1 MSILTGP
8 EIRRIVERT
17 KAAKRDGQPPPLPS
31 IEITPFDEAN
41 CGPNSYDVRLA
52 DTLLVYDTTH
62 CDFLDMREPRRTK
75 AFAIPDDG
83 ILLHP
88 GTLYLASTVERTA
101 TAGLV
106 PYLEGR
112 SSVGRLGIFIH
123 ATAGRGDDGFGMD
136 RPDGCPWTLE
146 LSVVQP
152 VRIYAGV
159 RIGQLTYY
167 TLEGERKPYR
177 GKYAQDA
184 GPAASRMHE
193 DTR

>member
-17 KAAKRDGQPPPLPS
+17 KRDKQFGVKPPLPS
-31 IEITPFDEAN
+31 INITPFDPES

-52 DTLLVYDTTH
+52 DTLLVYDSMYA
-62 CDFLDMREPRRTK
+62 LDMKKPTATEATK
-75 AFAIPDDG
+75 IPETG
-83 ILLHP
+83 WVLIP
-88 GTLYLASTVERTA
+88 GRIYLGSTVERTA

-136 RPDGCPWTLE
+136 NPDGCPWTLE
-146 LSVVQP
+146 MSVVQP
-152 VRIYAGV
+152 VRVYAGV

-167 TLEGERKPYR
+167 TLEGERQAYS
-177 GKYAQDA
+177 GKYANDN

>member
-17 KAAKRDGQPPPLPS
+17 KAAKASNYPPPLPS
-31 IEITPFDEAN
+31 IDITPFDPES

-52 DTLLVYDTTH
+52 DTLLVYERNVM
-62 CDFLDMREPRRTK
+62 LDMRMKCPTREVK
-75 AFAIPDDG
+75 IPVEG
-83 ILLHP
+83 IELYP
-88 GTLYLASTVERTA
+88 GEIYLASTIERTA

-136 RPDGCPWTLE
+136 NPDGCPWTLE
-146 LSVVQP
+146 ISVVQP

-167 TLEGERKPYR
+167 TLEGDRKPYA
-177 GKYAQDA
+177 GKYAKDT

>member
-1 MSILTGP
+1 VSILTGP

-17 KAAKRDGQPPPLPS
+17 KKWKAEGFIPQVPS
-31 IEITPFDEAN
+31 IDITQFDPES

-52 DTLLVYDTTH
+52 DTLLVYERNRM
-62 CDFLDMREPRRTK
+62 LDMRAKCPTRELK
-75 AFAIPDDG
+75 IPAEG
-83 ILLHP
+83 IELNP
-88 GTLYLASTVERTA
+88 GILYLASTIERTA

-123 ATAGRGDDGFGMD
+123 STAGRGDDGFGMD
-136 RPDGCPWTLE
+136 NPDGCPWTLE

-152 VRIYAGV
+152 VRVYAGV

-167 TLEGERKPYR
+167 TIEGERKAYS
-177 GKYAQDA
+177 GKYARDN

>member
-17 KAAKRDGQPPPLPS
+17 KAWKLCDREPPLPS
-31 IEITPFDEAN
+31 ISITPFDPDS
-41 CGPNSYDVRLA
+41 CGPNSYDIRLA
-52 DTLLVYDTTH
+52 DTLLVYED
-62 CDFLDMREPRRTK
+62 CDFLDMHEKRNTVESV
-75 AFAIPDDG
+75 IPPEG
-83 ILLHP
+83 KILFP
-88 GTLYLASTVERTA
+88 GRVYLASTIERTA

-136 RPDGCPWTLE
+136 NPDGCPWTLE

-152 VRIYAGV
+152 VRVYAGV

-167 TLEGERKPYR
+167 TLEGERKAYS
-177 GKYAQDA
+177 GKYARDT

>member
-8 EIRRIVERT
+8 RIAEIVRRT
-17 KAAKRDGQPPPLPS
+17 KACKESGYPVLLPS
-31 IEITPFDEAN
+31 IDITPFDPEN

-52 DTLLVYDTTH
+52 DTLLVYRDNTMLNMKGKNDTY
-62 CDFLDMREPRRTK
+62 EVV
-75 AFAIPDDG
+75 IPPEG
-83 ILLHP
+83 LVLSRGRI
-88 GTLYLASTVERTA
+88 YLASTIERTA

-123 ATAGRGDDGFGMD
+123 TTAGRGDDGFGLD
-136 RPDGCPWTLE
+136 NPDGCPWTLE
-146 LSVVQP
+146 ISVVQP

-167 TLEGERKPYR
+167 TLEGERKPYA
-177 GKYAQDA
+177 GKYAKDA